1 MTAEVASD
9 TLSIGREIKMARR
22 RRRLM
27 FFRRLFAHPSFLVG
41 FVIYAAVK
49 VLHYFSED
57 TVTGTGIQKLSFLLL
72 VGLVVYAAVT
82 GAS

>member
-1 MTAEVASD
+1 M
-9 TLSIGREIKMARR
+9 IGVGI
-22 RRRLM
+22 RLL
-27 FFRRLFAHPSFLVG
+27 LFLILVG
-41 FVIYAAVK
+41 FVIYAAVRL
-49 VLHYFSED
+49 LHYFSED